1 MGWASGFQ
9 AGTSMAKQWLD
20 TYNEAERRR
29 QFEAIQKAKEFEQY
43 TPQQGEQLR
52 GLSEQVDEQGRP
64 RYQFEIDPGS
74 TQYRVREIMYP
85 QERPEIEG
93 YSPTWLG
100 RDMGPAPQ
108 QGAEVYTSPVPMD
121 GLDVRTVLDSNAPG
135 YTRDATPINRGLGFY
150 PAMGAEAADTAPR
163 SYTDLTTNAPEYS
176 PDLRISRPDDS
187 AAYRGLTREM
197 GEAQNFA
204 PGQVNY
210 LGKTYAP
217 GGLTPEVRR
226 AAQLEAYADVIARDN
241 PLEAERLRIMAS
253 QEKRAQSGELRA
265 QAQEDRAQREFN
277 VSQTIRE
284 MDLEDRTAINKALP
298 VVQSMLAKNPNMPMS
313 DVVDQLTQLGV
324 KPEATLKV
332 VTAYSGLRDAS
343 VKDTDRR
350 VEQAF
355 KENPTLESLVNFSKS
370 DKDFDPL
377 HNWQIRN
384 VDGKIVI
391 DTVLTADP
399 SKVVSSTPAFANE
412 QEAMGY
418 LYNRSK
424 NPGQLVEWTQNIE
437 LNKAKIENQR
447 AEAKYRTSVA
457 GAYDRGE
464 IASRSGAPTGLQE
477 RRALNA
483 ELGTLSRR
491 QTDLRA
497 QLSEARTP
505 EDRASIQAQLKENQR
520 MIRATEL
527 ELQQYYG
534 GQDQG
539 GGEEFIVG
547 REYTNVGKDGKQ
559 ETWVYTGEVNNGN
572 NGFVRKGA
580 ASTPAPASTA
590 PAAPAPAEAS
600 PSIKA
605 KPEASVSIS
614 PARRKEL
621 QDRRKK
627 EETEMGAGSRMQYSP
642 EVKQLID
649 LESKEQQQRSLAEER
664 AADERKKRSLGLTK

>member
-29 QFEAIQKAKEFEQY
+29 QFEGIQKAKEFEQY

-241 PLEAERLRIMAS
+241 PLEAERLRSMVA
-253 QEKRAQSGELRA
+253 QEKRAAAAETRAAELFPMQKESLTIELDEKRFTADERKKTRALEDFIAANPNLPTKDIVAKAQELKLGPKVQAEAIKQLTGVTTADMERSKVEIANLIKDKSFDELLAEHKNNQLITPGSHYEAVRDAKGNVALYMVDTATGKRLTEAPDFTGTVQEADKYLRTAATDTSALLDYSMNLRNTKAGIAQKEASTEESLAKGEYYRMGGRAGRSGSGGGLDTRTYTALVGEARMLSSEIDRLTAVVNDPATKPEMRKSA
-265 QAQEDRAQREFN
+265 QARLN
-277 VSQTIRE
+277 
-284 MDLEDRTAINKALP
+284 
-298 VVQSMLAKNPNMPMS
+298 
-313 DVVDQLTQLGV
+313 
-324 KPEATLKV
+324 
-332 VTAYSGLRDAS
+332 DA
-343 VKDTDRR
+343 
-350 VEQAF
+350 
-355 KENPTLESLVNFSKS
+355 VNQYEEV
-370 DKDFDPL
+370 
-377 HNWQIRN
+377 NGI
-384 VDGKIVI
+384 I
-391 DTVLTADP
+391 
-399 SKVVSSTPAFANE
+399 
-412 QEAMGY
+412 
-418 LYNRSK
+418 
-424 NPGQLVEWTQNIE
+424 
-437 LNKAKIENQR
+437 
-447 AEAKYRTSVA
+447 
-457 GAYDRGE
+457 
-464 IASRSGAPTGLQE
+464 
-477 RRALNA
+477 
-483 ELGTLSRR
+483 R
-491 QTDLRA
+491 QTR
-497 QLSEARTP
+497 
-505 EDRASIQAQLKENQR
+505 
-520 MIRATEL
+520 
-527 ELQQYYG
+527 G
-534 GQDQG
+534 GGAAPQG
-539 GGEEFIVG
+539 GAGRTEYVPG
-547 REYTNVGKDGKQ
+547 REYTWTGKDGKD
-559 ETWVYTGEVNNGN
+559 EVWVYTGDPSQGN
-572 NGFVRKGA
+572 NGFVRKE
-580 ASTPAPASTA
+580 TA
-590 PAAPAPAEAS
+590 KTEGKTGLKSEPPKAS

-605 KPEASVSIS
+605 APVEPKNREEWTQSQ
-614 PARRKEL
+614 RLL
-621 QDRRKK
+621 QDDWEPAGRGNSWFGEGEILYKNRRTG
-627 EETEMGAGSRMQYSP
+627 ETKWAS
-642 EVKQLID
+642 QLP
-649 LESKEQQQRSLAEER
+649 K
-664 AADERKKRSLGLTK
+664 